1 MISLSGGP
9 DSNRRSSP
17 WQGDILPLNYHRKI
31 LIFKPFSYTKHP
43 SSNLVCCFFPT
54 YWYLNS
60 SVMCQ
65 VPESNRNLLF
75 FRQSPWP
82 PWLTWL
88 MRLFYHVLWIRQ
100 DLNLWPSGPACRVG
114 DRWWIWTTNLLDVNQ
129 TLYRWAKRSLWRA
142 GCKPGALANWAT
154 DPKKYQNSVRMRGFE
169 PPRTK
174 ASTGSSSL
182 SVYRFQHI
190 RST

>member
-1 MISLSGGP
+1 MNLCHYLFISKAIFSEFYSLFSFGFLRFL
-9 DSNRRSSP
+9 NRH
-17 WQGDILPLNYHRKI
+17 NY
-31 LIFKPFSYTKHP
+31 LYNIFCLFD
-43 SSNLVCCFFPT
+43 CQRA
-54 YWYLNS
+54 
-60 SVMCQ
+60 MCQ

-182 SVYRFQHI
+182 PVYRFQHI